1 MATSLNVAIAGAGI
15 GGLTAA
21 TLLAHQGHN
30 ITVFDQF
37 DRPRPVGSGLVIQP
51 VGQAVLDEIGAG
63 DAARAK
69 GNPLRR
75 MLGHE
80 ADRGRRVLD
89 VTYDHDPDGTN
100 FGLAIHRAAL
110 FDVIHRAACG
120 AGVTISSMHRV
131 IACKDA
137 HLHFDTQAPQ
147 GPFDLVVDSSGVSSP
162 LSPIQAK
169 PLPYGA
175 IWGTVPWRDCGLP
188 QDQLTQ
194 TYRRAD
200 RMIGVMPSGTLPDS
214 DVQQAA
220 IFWSMPRDAY
230 DAWRAV
236 PLKDWHAEIAQLW
249 PEAVPIFEQIT
260 SHDQMTMAR
269 YTHGTLR
276 KPYTE
281 GLAII
286 GDAAHK
292 ASPQLG
298 QGANMAMLDASAL
311 AKAIAQYPLHD
322 ALPAYA
328 MARRWHVR
336 IYQAMSWAF
345 TPQYQSDS
353 RILPALRDHLLFPV
367 SQIPP
372 VPRILTRLVRGDMI
386 PPMASLTPRD

>member
-1 MATSLNVAIAGAGI
+1 MRYKIAIVGAGI

-21 TLLAHQGHN
+21 ALLARQGHD

-37 DRPRPVGSGLVIQP
+37 AAPRPVGSGLVIQP
-51 VGQAVLDEIGAG
+51 VGQAVLAEIGAL

-80 ADRGRRVLD
+80 ANSGLRVLD
-89 VTYDHDPDGTN
+89 VTYDHDPEGAN
-100 FGLAIHRAAL
+100 FGLAIHRASL
-110 FDVIHRAACG
+110 FDVIHQAAQQ
-120 AGVTISSMHRV
+120 AGVTVTPSHRV
-131 IACKDA
+131 TSYKNAY
-137 HLHFDTQAPQ
+137 LHFDAHDPH
-147 GPFDLVVDSSGVSSP
+147 GPFDLAVDSSGVSSP
-162 LSPIQAK
+162 LSPIEAK

-175 IWGTVPWRDCGLP
+175 IWGTVPWVECGLP

-194 TYRRAD
+194 TYRRAN
-200 RMIGVMPSGTLPDS
+200 RMIGIMPSGTLPGS
-214 DVQQAA
+214 DIPQAA
-220 IFWSMPRDAY
+220 IFWSMPRDAH
-230 DAWRAV
+230 ATWRET
-236 PLKDWHAEIAQLW
+236 PLDEWHAEIAKLW
-249 PEAVPIFEQIT
+249 PEATPIFRQVT
-260 SHDQMTMAR
+260 RHDQMTMAR
-269 YTHGTLR
+269 YAHGTLR
-276 KPYTE
+276 KPYAE
-281 GLAII
+281 NLAII

-311 AKAIAQYPLHD
+311 AKALAQHGLQD

-353 RILPALRDHLLFPV
+353 RWLPTLRDHVLFPV
-367 SQIPP
+367 SQLPP
-372 VPRILTRLVRGDMI
+372 VPRLLTRLVRGDMI
-386 PPMASLTPRD
+386 PPMASLTPRV

>member
-1 MATSLNVAIAGAGI
+1 MSYTIAIAGAGI

-21 TLLAHQGHN
+21 TLLAQQGHSVT
-30 ITVFDQF
+30 IFDQF

-69 GNPLRR
+69 GNAIRR

-80 ADRGRRVLD
+80 ANSGRRVLD
-89 VTYDHDPDGTN
+89 VTYDHDPAGTHV
-100 FGLAIHRAAL
+100 GLAIHRASL
-110 FDVIHRAACG
+110 FDAIFQAALG
-120 AGVTISSMHRV
+120 AGVTITASHRL
-131 IACKDA
+131 IGFRDR
-137 HLHFDTQAPQ
+137 HLHFSDHAPQ
-147 GPFDLVVDSSGVSSP
+147 GPFDLVIDSSGVSSP
-162 LSPIQAK
+162 LSQMRAK

-175 IWGTVPWRDCGLP
+175 IWATVPWRDCGLP
-188 QDQLTQ
+188 KDQLTQ
-194 TYRRAD
+194 VYRRAD
-200 RMIGVMPSGTLPDS
+200 RMIGIMPSGTLPGS
-214 DVQQAA
+214 DVAQAS
-220 IFWSMPRDAY
+220 IFWSMPRGAHA
-230 DAWRAV
+230 AWYAA
-236 PLKDWHAEIAQLW
+236 PISDWQAEVAQLW
-249 PEAVPIFEQIT
+249 PDAAPIFEQIT
-260 SHDQMTMAR
+260 DHDQMTMAR
-269 YTHGTLR
+269 YAHGTLR
-276 KPYTE
+276 KPYGE
-281 GLAII
+281 NLAII

-298 QGANMAMLDASAL
+298 QGANMAMLDAAAL
-311 AKAIAQYPLHD
+311 ARAIAQYPLQD

-353 RILPALRDHLLFPV
+353 RILPAVRDHILFPA

-372 VPRILTRLVRGDMI
+372 IPHLLTRLVRGNMI

>member
-1 MATSLNVAIAGAGI
+1 MSYNIAIAGAGI

-21 TLLAHQGHN
+21 ALMARQGHT

-37 DRPRPVGSGLVIQP
+37 DTPRPVGSGLVIQP

-63 DAARAK
+63 GAARAK
-69 GNPLRR
+69 GNAVRR

-80 ADRGRRVLD
+80 ADSGRRVLD
-89 VTYDHDPDGTN
+89 VTYDHDPNGLHV
-100 FGLAIHRAAL
+100 GLAIHRAAL
-110 FDVIHRAACG
+110 FDAILQSALKV
-120 AGVTISSMHRV
+120 GVTIKPSHEV
-131 IACKDA
+131 TALKDR
-137 HLHFDTQAPQ
+137 HLHFRSNDPQ
-147 GPFDLVVDSSGVSSP
+147 GPFDLVIDSSGASSP

-175 IWGTVPWRDCGLP
+175 IWGTVPWRECGLP

-194 TYRRAD
+194 VYRRAD
-200 RMIGVMPSGTLPDS
+200 RMIGIMPSGTLPGS
-214 DVQQAA
+214 DIQQAA
-220 IFWSMPRDAY
+220 VFWSMPRDAH

-236 PLKDWHAEIAQLW
+236 PLSDWQAEVAQLW
-249 PEAVPIFEQIT
+249 PQAAPIFEQIT
-260 SHDQMTMAR
+260 RHEQMTMAR
-269 YTHGTLR
+269 YAHGTLR
-276 KPYTE
+276 KPYADN
-281 GLAII
+281 LAII

-311 AKAIAQYPLHD
+311 AKAIAQHPLQD

-353 RILPALRDHLLFPV
+353 RILPAFRDHLLFPV
-367 SQIPP
+367 SQFGP
-372 VPRILTRLVRGDMI
+372 VPRVLTRLVRGDMI

>member
-1 MATSLNVAIAGAGI
+1 MSYNIAIAGAGI

-21 TLLAHQGHN
+21 ALLARQGHT

-37 DRPRPVGSGLVIQP
+37 DTPRPVGSGLVIQP

-63 DAARAK
+63 GAARAK
-69 GNPLRR
+69 GNAVRR

-80 ADRGRRVLD
+80 ADSGRRVLD
-89 VTYDHDPDGTN
+89 VTYDHDPNGLHV
-100 FGLAIHRAAL
+100 GLAIHRAAL
-110 FDVIHRAACG
+110 FDAILQSALIV
-120 AGVTISSMHRV
+120 GVTIKPSHEV
-131 IACKDA
+131 TALKDR
-137 HLHFDTQAPQ
+137 HLHFRSNDPQ
-147 GPFDLVVDSSGVSSP
+147 GPFDLVIDSSGASSP

-175 IWGTVPWRDCGLP
+175 IWGTVPWCECGLP

-194 TYRRAD
+194 VYRRAD
-200 RMIGVMPSGTLPDS
+200 RMIGIMPSGTLPGS
-214 DVQQAA
+214 DIQQAA
-220 IFWSMPRDAY
+220 VFWSMPRDAH
-230 DAWRAV
+230 DAWRAA
-236 PLKDWHAEIAQLW
+236 PLSDWQAKVAQLW
-249 PEAVPIFEQIT
+249 PQAAPIFEQIT
-260 SHDQMTMAR
+260 SHEQMTMAR
-269 YTHGTLR
+269 YAHGTLR
-276 KPYTE
+276 KPYADN
-281 GLAII
+281 LAII

-311 AKAIAQYPLHD
+311 AKAIAQHPLQD

-353 RILPALRDHLLFPV
+353 RILPAFRDHLLFPV
-367 SQIPP
+367 SQFGP
-372 VPRILTRLVRGDMI
+372 VPRVLTRLVRGDMI

>member
-1 MATSLNVAIAGAGI
+1 MKYNIAIAGAGI

-21 TLLAHQGHN
+21 ALLARQGHS

-37 DRPRPVGSGLVIQP
+37 DEPRPVGSGLVVQP

-69 GNPLRR
+69 GNAVRQ
-75 MLGHE
+75 MLGHD
-80 ADRGRRVLD
+80 ASNGRRVLD
-89 VTYDHDPDGTN
+89 VTYDHNPNGTN

-110 FDVIHRAACG
+110 FDAIFQAALKV
-120 AGVTISSMHRV
+120 GVTITPSHEV
-131 IACKDA
+131 TGLENN
-137 HLHFDTQAPQ
+137 HLHFKDAVSQ
-147 GPFDLVVDSSGVSSP
+147 GPFDLVIDSSGVSSP
-162 LSPIQAK
+162 LSPIEAK

-194 TYRRAD
+194 MYRRAD
-200 RMIGVMPSGTLPDS
+200 RMIGIMPSGTLPGS
-214 DVQQAA
+214 NEQQAA
-220 IFWSMPRDAY
+220 VFWSLPRDAY
-230 DAWRAV
+230 DDWRAA
-236 PLKDWHAEIAQLW
+236 PLEDWHAEIATLW
-249 PEAVPIFEQIT
+249 PQAVPIFEQIT
-260 SHDQMTMAR
+260 NHDQMTMAR
-269 YTHGTLR
+269 YAHGTLR
-276 KPYTE
+276 TPYAE
-281 GLAII
+281 NLAII

-311 AKAIAQYPLHD
+311 AKAIAQHPLQD

-353 RILPALRDHLLFPV
+353 RFLPAFRDHILFPF
-367 SQIPP
+367 SQVPPIP
-372 VPRILTRLVRGDMI
+372 RLLTRLVRGDMI
-386 PPMASLTPRD
+386 PPMASLTQRD